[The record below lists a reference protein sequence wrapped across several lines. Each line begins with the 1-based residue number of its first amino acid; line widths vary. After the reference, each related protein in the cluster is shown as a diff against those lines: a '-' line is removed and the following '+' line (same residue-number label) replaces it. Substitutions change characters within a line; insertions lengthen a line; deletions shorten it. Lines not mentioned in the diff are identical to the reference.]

1 MKVILHIGAHRTG
14 TMSFQSYIRRHSKEL
29 RDDGLGFWGP
39 MRTRKGLFAGVQPTP
54 GFGRTAAR
62 RARGR
67 ILLNLKK
74 AQAQGVE
81 TLFVSDENMMGSV
94 RMNLRKSRLYPDIG
108 ERLAR
113 YIWAFDQRIDKIV
126 LSVRALDHFWASSL
140 AYGVGRGHA
149 VPDAAR
155 CLGIARQPRTWR
167 DVVSDVSCAAPLAQI
182 EVIPFEMSADR
193 PDLMLTAATG
203 HAAPR
208 DAAPEWLN
216 RAPTAAQ
223 LRDVL
228 AERGEDID
236 AVPDTDGRWNPF
248 DTNAR
253 AALREAY
260 ADDMHWL
267 ISGANGLATLTEE
280 LDQTRAGKTL
290 PLGPYKRGLGHDI
303 EERRMAQPG

>member
-14 TMSFQSYIRRHSKEL
+14 TISFQSYIRRHSKEL

-126 LSVRALDHFWASSL
+126 LSGGVFNNNLILTGMIKELEKNNLTVFTHTKVPTGDGGISL
-140 AYGVGRGHA
+140 GQVVSA
-149 VPDAAR
+149 AAR
-155 CLGIARQPRTWR
+155 IESRQQNS
-167 DVVSDVSCAAPLAQI
+167 V
-182 EVIPFEMSADR
+182 
-193 PDLMLTAATG
+193 G
-203 HAAPR
+203 
-208 DAAPEWLN
+208 
-216 RAPTAAQ
+216 
-223 LRDVL
+223 
-228 AERGEDID
+228 
-236 AVPDTDGRWNPF
+236 
-248 DTNAR
+248 
-253 AALREAY
+253 
-260 ADDMHWL
+260 
-267 ISGANGLATLTEE
+267 
-280 LDQTRAGKTL
+280 
-290 PLGPYKRGLGHDI
+290 
-303 EERRMAQPG
+303 